1 MRELILA
8 SGSSR
13 RHSLINK
20 LNLEYRVSAPN
31 IDEGVMNGETPTK
44 YVCRM
49 ARNKALA
56 VFEMC
61 ATNQVVLAADT
72 IISLHEEIIGKPE
85 NIQHAKNI
93 LQKLYWTNG
102 EKKIKR
108 TKNPFARILRYFKPQ
123 TYKNKKRYTRK
134 GRNAAREIKLS
145 RRGDW

>member
-61 ATNQVVLAADT
+61 ATNKVVLAAHH
-72 IISLHEEIIGKPE
+72 IIYLHEDIYG
-85 NIQHAKNI
+85 
-93 LQKLYWTNG
+93 
-102 EKKIKR
+102 
-108 TKNPFARILRYFKPQ
+108 
-123 TYKNKKRYTRK
+123 
-134 GRNAAREIKLS
+134 
-145 RRGDW
+145 